1 MYTEK
6 DDSDS
11 DYPSSSSVQNFN
23 LFPQTFL
30 KFHLSKKI
38 KKLQTLKNFEFG
50 SSSDSLYYFKP
61 SKNLTLKFGPKI
73 QKNAA
78 IENKRSLNKVDATDD

>member
-1 MYTEK
+1 MIPTQIIL
-6 DDSDS
+6 
-11 DYPSSSSVQNFN
+11 VQVQSKNFN

-50 SSSDSLYYFKP
+50 SSSDLLYYFKP
-61 SKNLTLKFGPKI
+61 SKKI
-73 QKNAA
+73 DSK
-78 IENKRSLNKVDATDD
+78 IWPEKY

>member
-1 MYTEK
+1 MIPTQIIL
-6 DDSDS
+6 
-11 DYPSSSSVQNFN
+11 VQVQSKNFN

-61 SKNLTLKFGPKI
+61 SKNLTLKFGPKVI
-73 QKNAA
+73 KNC
-78 IENKRSLNKVDATDD
+78 S

>member
-1 MYTEK
+1 MIPTQIIL
-6 DDSDS
+6 
-11 DYPSSSSVQNFN
+11 VQVQSKNFN

-50 SSSDSLYYFKP
+50 SSSDSLQYFKP
-61 SKNLTLKFGPKI
+61 SKNFTLKFGPKNTNR
-73 QKNAA
+73 K
-78 IENKRSLNKVDATDD
+78 